1 MSEVVNESCVEEWE
15 SAKPKVRCPVAFA
28 FTDYFGQLATSAS
41 SLVVSVDETSENAI
55 ARGTTTGAVDGIAV
69 FEALTV
75 ATLPG
80 SPVNLTIA
88 SDGFAPAELHILV
101 RDCVPGE
108 SAEAASDSFR
118 LENRRGRVAP
128 PPRVAG
134 SSTTTRSASSAPR
147 APTTRSPA
155 GSA

>member
-55 ARGTTTGAVDGIAV
+55 AKSTSAIAFDGVAV
-69 FEALTV
+69 FEALAVVTV
-75 ATLPG
+75 PG

-88 SDGFAPAELHILV
+88 SDGFAPAYMGIHV
-101 RDCVPGE
+101 RECVPGE
-108 SAEAASDSFR
+108 SSEAAS
-118 LENRRGRVAP
+118 RRITFQRDGEIPSPLQVP
-128 PPRVAG
+128 ICPRVCEM
-134 SSTTTRSASSAPR
+134 SC
-147 APTTRSPA
+147 
-155 GSA
+155 